1 MRQFVQEDSMSS
13 ISGLT
18 DYSETRDSQGDSGIF
33 SAASQERTG
42 LRQTKKGLSD
52 FLSMGQKLISR
63 CQP

>member
-1 MRQFVQEDSMSS
+1 MSS